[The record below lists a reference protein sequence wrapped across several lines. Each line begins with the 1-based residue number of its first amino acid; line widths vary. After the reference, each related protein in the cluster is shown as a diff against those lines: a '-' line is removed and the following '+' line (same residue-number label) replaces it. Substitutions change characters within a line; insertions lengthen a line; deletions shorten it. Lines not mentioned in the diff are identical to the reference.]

1 MNIEKQFLSLRALEF
16 HDIDLIFEW
25 ENDQE
30 LWIISNTLTPFSR
43 YHLEQYILNSS
54 NDIYTDRQLR
64 LMVSLN
70 REGLEKKTIGCI
82 DLFDFE
88 PHHRR
93 AGVGIMIGKEYRN
106 RGFALQSLELLIDY
120 AFNTLSLHQ
129 LYCNVSENNE
139 ASMALFKKA
148 GFELIGVKRDW
159 VLNQGKYQNEVMLQ
173 KINN

>member
-16 HDIDLIFEW
+16 QDIDLIFEW

>member
-1 MNIEKQFLSLRALEF
+1 MNTEKQLLTIRALEF
-16 HDIDLIFEW
+16 LDLDQIFEW

-30 LWIISNTLTPFSR
+30 LWIISNTLAPFSR

-64 LMVSLN
+64 LMISLN
-70 REGLEKKTIGCI
+70 WEETGKKTIGCI

-93 AGVGIMIGKEYRN
+93 AGVGIMICKEYRN
-106 RGFALQSLELLIDY
+106 RGFASQSLELLMDY
-120 AFNTLSLHQ
+120 AFHTLSLHQ
-129 LYCNVSENNE
+129 LYCNISENNE
-139 ASMALFKKA
+139 ASMTLFKKA

-173 KINN
+173 KINY

>member
-1 MNIEKQFLSLRALEF
+1 MNVEKRFLSLRALEF
-16 HDIDLIFEW
+16 QDIDLIFEW

-70 REGLEKKTIGCI
+70 GEGLEKKTIGCI

-106 RGFALQSLELLIDY
+106 RGFAFQSLELLIDY

-148 GFELIGVKRDW
+148 GFEIIGIKRDW
-159 VLNQGKYQNEVMLQ
+159 VLYHGKYQNEVMLQ

>member
-1 MNIEKQFLSLRALEF
+1 MNVEKQFLSLRALEF
-16 HDIDLIFEW
+16 QDIDLIFEW

-70 REGLEKKTIGCI
+70 GEGLEKKTIGCI

-106 RGFALQSLELLIDY
+106 RGFAFQSLELLIDY

-148 GFELIGVKRDW
+148 GFEIIGIKRDW
-159 VLNQGKYQNEVMLQ
+159 VLYHGKYQNEVMLQ